1 MRVREQESEEERES
15 ARERDT
21 RTDGGRESGRGQYKV
36 IRYSSEEFLQLWPSL
51 WECSLSEAITMF

>member
-15 ARERDT
+15 ASERDT

-51 WECSLSEAITMF
+51 SECSLSEAITMF